1 MLGLNPSDCIVME
14 DAKSGIEAA
23 KKGGMDSIAIGDA
36 IPEGMVEHK
45 VKSFRE
51 ILEIV

>member
-1 MLGLNPSDCIVME
+1 ME
-14 DAKSGIEAA
+14 DVKSGIEAV

-36 IPEGMVEHK
+36 IPKGIAEHK
-45 VKSFRE
+45 VESFRE